1 VDGKEVKFEE
11 AFLAPAGWV
20 KTLEV
25 EVKNTSKDR
34 TLLHVAVA
42 IRFDDWEVPLE
53 LDMNAGYPHFYTVPK
68 EPVTET
74 LNLKPGETTKIVW
87 NQSYAQLLEQMH
99 REKGTTLV
107 SAVSLYPLIAIN
119 ADRKTGWFR
128 GHEGFRYSDKI
139 WVRDDAD
146 WSDPEFQKTLDPNYK
161 PSKKK
166 ARLEKLRWDEGSNQY
181 VLDSANPPQ
190 ACSIPG
196 NDIAYACQL
205 DPQAECVIVAPDMT
219 PCSMGQPGCRNES
232 KMALPCKRIV
242 GGQVYNCGW
251 LEEVKRTTG
260 TCIQTFP

>member
-1 VDGKEVKFEE
+1 MLYNRKLSIPLCLLAITLVLGAASPLFISKANNSNQTTSIIHRDPDAEDTPAPITIERIFVDGKEVKFEE

-25 EVKNTSKDR
+25 EVRNNSKDR

-166 ARLEKLRWDEGSNQY
+166 ARLEKLCVPVRSSSGVRHCRSRHDALQY
-181 VLDSANPPQ
+181 
-190 ACSIPG
+190 G
-196 NDIAYACQL
+196 
-205 DPQAECVIVAPDMT
+205 
-219 PCSMGQPGCRNES
+219 
-232 KMALPCKRIV
+232 
-242 GGQVYNCGW
+242 
-251 LEEVKRTTG
+251 TTRL
-260 TCIQTFP
+260 QE